1 MKIGLTYD
9 LKDDYL
15 REGFTE
21 EQAAEFD
28 KPETIE
34 AIENTLKEFGFK
46 TERIGNIKSLCR
58 LLNENK
64 RWDLVFNICEGIYGI
79 GREAQVPALLDAFNI
94 PYVFS
99 GPLTLSLT
107 LHKGMTKQIIRDCG
121 LATPDFFVVNTK
133 SDIEKIN
140 LTYPLF
146 VKPLAE
152 GTGKGISK
160 KSVVNTFE
168 ELRELC
174 TELIE
179 NYKQPALV
187 EEFLPGREFTV
198 GIVGTGDEAKSVG
211 VMEVILN
218 KNAEQN
224 VYSYL
229 NKDDYLKRVE
239 YKIPERKII
248 QECEALALASYKCLN
263 CEDGGRVD
271 LRYDKNGIVNFI
283 EINPLA
289 GLNPIH
295 SDLPILSRMN
305 GISYKELIGMI
316 MNSAIKN
323 KIELK

>member
-34 AIENTLKEFGFK
+34 AIENTLKEFGFE
-46 TERIGNIKSLCR
+46 TERIGNIKNLCKV
-58 LLNENK
+58 LNENK
-64 RWDLVFNICEGIYGI
+64 RLDLVFNICEGFYGI

-99 GPLTLSLT
+99 GPLTLALT

-121 LATPDFFVVNTK
+121 FATPDFFVVNTK
-133 SDIEKIN
+133 SDIKKIN
-140 LTYPLF
+140 LPYPLF

-160 KSVVNTFE
+160 KSVINTFE
-168 ELRELC
+168 ELKELC
-174 TELIE
+174 TELIDK
-179 NYKQPALV
+179 YKQPVLV

-218 KNAEQN
+218 RNAEQQ
-224 VYSYL
+224 VYSYF

-239 YKIPERKII
+239 YKIPESEII
-248 QECEALALASYKCLN
+248 KECEALALGSYKCLN

-271 LRYDKNGIVNFI
+271 LRCDKNGMVNFI

-289 GLNPIH
+289 GLNPVH